1 MSKNTRYASKAT
13 IEYNEAKQEKPSKYF
28 NKKTTL
34 HGITFDSQ
42 KEAGRYQELLW
53 MQRAGMVRNIELQPR
68 YDLVV
73 NGKKCGFYK
82 GDFRY
87 ENVKTGEIVVEDVK
101 GMRTQIYILKRKL
114 VKALYNIDIVEI

>member
-1 MSKNTRYASKAT
+1 MPRKTQYAVKDQNTEK
-13 IEYNEAKQEKPSKYF
+13 EAKPSKYF
-28 NKKTTL
+28 NVKTEL
-34 HGITFDSQ
+34 HGVTFASQ

-53 MQRAGMVRNIELQPR
+53 MQRAGLIRNIELQPR

-87 ENVKTGEIVVEDVK
+87 IDVKTGNTVVEDTK
-101 GMRTQIYILKRKL
+101 HEKTRTAIFALKKKL
-114 VKALYNIDIVEI
+114 VKALYDIDIVEVY